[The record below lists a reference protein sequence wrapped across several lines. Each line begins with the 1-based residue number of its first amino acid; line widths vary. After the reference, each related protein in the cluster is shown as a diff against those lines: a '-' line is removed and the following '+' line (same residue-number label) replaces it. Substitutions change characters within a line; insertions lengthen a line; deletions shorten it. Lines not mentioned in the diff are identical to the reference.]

1 MEVRAV
7 AKYMRIAPIKARL
20 VAANL
25 KGLPVEQ
32 ALGVLKFTPKK
43 GAKMIAKVMSS
54 AVANAAQLSLD
65 VDSLKV
71 KAVVIDEGPTAK
83 RILTRAMGR
92 ATSIFKR
99 SSHITVILSE

>member
-1 MEVRAV
+1 MEARAV
-7 AKYMRIAPIKARL
+7 AKYMRIAPTKARL
-20 VAANL
+20 VAANV

-32 ALGVLKFTPKK
+32 ALGILKFTPKK

-54 AVANAAQLSLD
+54 ALANAAQMSID

-71 KAVVIDEGPTAK
+71 KAVLVDEGPTAK
-83 RILTRAMGR
+83 RIMSRAMGR

>member
-7 AKYMRIAPIKARL
+7 AKYVRVAPTRARL

-25 KGLPVEQ
+25 QNLPVEQ
-32 ALGVLKFTPKK
+32 ALAVLKFTPKK
-43 GAKMIAKVMSS
+43 GAKMISKVMNS
-54 AVANAAQLSLD
+54 AVANAVQMSLD
-65 VDSLKV
+65 VDTLKV

-83 RILTRAMGR
+83 RFISRAMGR

-99 SSHITVILSE
+99 SSHITVILAE